1 MENCLSIIADSIT
14 IIVGLLAIAAYFGI
28 RDKLSY
34 ERMKKI
40 KYAKAI
46 IEKNKDSEFVTFRSN
61 KDAPWLDRDYLKI
74 DSKLYWIANA
84 ETLEYVCKYNINAT
98 LHPDKKTN
106 FITER
111 ELVNTIK
118 GETLNIKID

>member
-1 MENCLSIIADSIT
+1 MGNCLSIIADTIT
-14 IIVGLLAIAAYFGI
+14 IIVGVLAIAAFFGI

-34 ERMKKI
+34 VRIKKI
-40 KYAKAI
+40 KEAKEF
-46 IEKNKDSEFVTFRSN
+46 IEKNKDSEFITFRSN

-74 DSKLYWIANA
+74 DSKLCWIANA
-84 ETLEYVCKYNINAT
+84 ETLEYVCRHNKNAT
-98 LHPDKKTN
+98 FHPDKKTN

-111 ELVNTIK
+111 ELINTTK